1 MQPFLRIFLLCILVL
16 FSLTSV
22 KVNAS
27 VAEPAPRE
35 EDEHDVMNWLSHEGL
50 HDLKEEKWN
59 AYGQFTYISSWKSAF
74 PALYTNLNG
83 STNSLLPSAERSY
96 TGTATLYLAVKPWH
110 GTEIYVVPELIAAE
124 PLSGLLGLGG
134 VIQNFELQK
143 NGSKDPR
150 VYLSR
155 AYIRQIFE
163 FGGSRVQLESDP
175 MQLGGAFDSRRLIVT
190 VGNFSILDFFDKNTY
205 SGDLR
210 RQFNNMA
217 FLTYAAYD
225 FAADARG
232 YTIGLLAEY
241 YQDDWA
247 FRVGHILPPA
257 DPNQLTL
264 SFKPFTYYGDQIELE
279 HKHFLYGQP
288 GAVRVLGYRNRE
300 NMGRWDDAINA
311 YQLNN
316 NLNATTCLGFN
327 YGSENSTAPDLCW
340 ARKPNIKMGIGINF
354 EQQLTD
360 DIGLFFRGMYS
371 DGKTE
376 VYSFTSTDQSISL
389 GGLMKGIRWGRGDD
403 LLGIGYAQGWISTEH
418 AKYLNYGGIDG
429 FIGDGRLNQSSEKVV
444 DLFYSLYV
452 YDSLW
457 FTADYQH
464 IENPGYNADRGPVN
478 VYAVRGHFE
487 F

>member
-1 MQPFLRIFLLCILVL
+1 MRYLLAFLLFTVAAS
-16 FSLTSV
+16 F
-22 KVNAS
+22 KVQAS
-27 VAEPAPRE
+27 VAEPEPRA
-35 EDEHDVMNWLSHEGL
+35 EDQFDVMNWLTEQGL
-50 HDLKEEKWN
+50 HDIKEETWN

-83 STNSLLPSAERSY
+83 SNHSLLTSAERSY
-96 TGTATLYLAVKPWH
+96 AGTATLFLAVKPWQ
-110 GTEIYVVPELIAAE
+110 GAGIYVVPELIAAE
-124 PLSGLLGLGG
+124 PLTGLLGLGG

-155 AYIRQIFE
+155 AYIRQTFG
-163 FGGSRVQLESDP
+163 FGGNQVQLASDP
-175 MQLGGAFDSRRLIVT
+175 MQLGGMVDSRRLVIT
-190 VGNFSILDFFDKNTY
+190 AGNFSILDFFDKNTF

-232 YTIGLLAEY
+232 YTIGLVAEY
-241 YQDDWA
+241 YHDDWA
-247 FRVGHILPPA
+247 LRFGHILPPA
-257 DPNQLTL
+257 DPNQLPL
-264 SFKPFTYYGDQIELE
+264 SFKPFTYYGDQVELE
-279 HKHFLYGQP
+279 HKHALFGQP

-300 NMGRWDDAINA
+300 NMGQWSDAINA

-316 NLNATTCLGFN
+316 NMNATTCIGFN
-327 YGSENSTAPDLCW
+327 YGSDNPTAPDLCW

-354 EQQLTD
+354 EQQVAE

-376 VYSFTSTDQSISL
+376 VYSYTSNDRSLSL
-389 GGLMKGIRWGRGDD
+389 GALMKGSRWGRERDMV
-403 LLGIGYAQGWISTEH
+403 GIGYALGWISKEH
-418 AKYLNYGGIDG
+418 AKYLNLGGIDG
-429 FIGDGRLNQSSEKVV
+429 FIGDGRINQAVESVI
-444 DLFYSLYV
+444 DIFYSFNV
-452 YDSLW
+452 ASSLW

-464 IENPGYNADRGPVN
+464 IENPAYNADRGPVN
-478 VYAVRGHFE
+478 IYAIKGHFE

>member
-1 MQPFLRIFLLCILVL
+1 MRFLLLLIILFV
-16 FSLTSV
+16 TSIFTIDALA
-22 KVNAS
+22 N
-27 VAEPAPRE
+27 VAEPDPRAE
-35 EDEHDVMNWLSHEGL
+35 EESDVMNWLSHQGL
-50 HDLKEEKWN
+50 HDLKEETWN
-59 AYGQFTYISSWKSAF
+59 AYGQFTYISSWKQAF

-83 STNSLLPSAERSY
+83 STNSLLPAAERSY
-96 TGTATLYLAVKPWH
+96 TGTATLFLAVKPWH

-155 AYIRQIFE
+155 AYIKQIFE
-163 FGGSRVQLESDP
+163 FGGNRVQLESDP
-175 MQLGGAFDSRRLIVT
+175 MQLGGMVDSRRLVIT
-190 VGNFSILDFFDKNTY
+190 AGNFSILDFFDKNSF

-232 YTIGLLAEY
+232 YTIGLIAEY
-241 YQDDWA
+241 YHDDWA
-247 FRVGHILPPA
+247 FRIGHILPPA
-257 DPNQLTL
+257 DPNQLPL
-264 SFKPFTYYGDQIELE
+264 VFKPFTYYGDQIELE
-279 HKHFLYGQP
+279 HKHELFGQP

-311 YQLNN
+311 YQLDH
-316 NLNATTCLGFN
+316 NLNATTCVGFN
-327 YGSENSTAPDLCW
+327 YGSDNSTAPDLCW
-340 ARKPNIKMGIGINF
+340 ARKPNIKMGIGVNF
-354 EQQLTD
+354 EQQITD

-376 VYSFTSTDQSISL
+376 VYSFTSNDRSISF
-389 GGLMKGIRWGRGDD
+389 GGIMKGSRWGREDD
-403 LLGIGYAQGWISTEH
+403 SVGIGYGMGWISKEH
-418 AKYLNYGGIDG
+418 AKYLNMGGIDG
-429 FIGDGRLNQSSEKVV
+429 FIGDGRLNQGIESVV
-444 DLFYSLYV
+444 DLFYSLGV

-464 IENPGYNADRGPVN
+464 IENPAYNADRGPVN
-478 VYAVRGHFE
+478 IYAIRGHFE

>member
-1 MQPFLRIFLLCILVL
+1 MRPIWLCLLLCAIFTTFKVL
-16 FSLTSV
+16 
-22 KVNAS
+22 AE
-27 VAEPAPRE
+27 VAEPEPRA
-35 EDEHDVMNWLSHEGL
+35 DDQFDLMNWLTEQGL
-50 HDLKEEKWN
+50 HNIKEETWN

-83 STNSLLPSAERSY
+83 SNHSLLPTAERSY
-96 TGTATLYLAVKPWH
+96 TGTATLFLGVKPWQ
-110 GTEIYVVPELIAAE
+110 GAGVYVVPELIAAE
-124 PLSGLLGLGG
+124 PLTGLLGLGG

-155 AYIRQIFE
+155 AYIQQTFG
-163 FGGSRVQLESDP
+163 FGGNRVQLESNP
-175 MQLGGAFDSRRLIVT
+175 MQLGGKVDSRRLVIT
-190 VGNFSILDFFDKNTY
+190 AGNFSILDFFDKNSF

-232 YTIGLLAEY
+232 YTIGLVAEY
-241 YQDDWA
+241 YHDDWA
-247 FRVGHILPPA
+247 FRFGHTLPPA
-257 DPNQLTL
+257 DPNQLPL
-264 SFKPFTYYGDQIELE
+264 VFKPFTYYGDQVELE
-279 HKHFLYGQP
+279 HKHNLYGQP

-300 NMGRWDDAINA
+300 NMGLWTDAINA

-316 NLNATTCLGFN
+316 NFNATNCIGFN
-327 YGSENSTAPDLCW
+327 YGSNNSTAPDLCW
-340 ARKPNIKMGIGINF
+340 ARKPNVKMGIGINF
-354 EQQLTD
+354 EQQATA

-376 VYSFTSTDQSISL
+376 VYSYTSTDRSISF
-389 GGLMKGIRWGRGDD
+389 GALMKGIRWGRERD
-403 LLGIGYAQGWISTEH
+403 LVGLGYAVGWLSAEH
-418 AKYLNYGGIDG
+418 VNYLNRGGIDG
-429 FIGDGRLNQSSEKVV
+429 FIGDGRITYRPEMAI
-444 DLFYSLYV
+444 DLFYSYNAWS
-452 YDSLW
+452 SLW

-464 IENPGYNADRGPVN
+464 IENPAYNADRGPVD
-478 VYAVRGHFE
+478 VYAVKGHFE

>member
-1 MQPFLRIFLLCILVL
+1 MRLLLLQFLLIVL
-16 FSLTSV
+16 FAAGP
-22 KVNAS
+22 AS
-27 VAEPAPRE
+27 AEVAEPAPRAG
-35 EDEHDVMNWLSHEGL
+35 DQTDVMNWLSDQGL
-50 HDLKEEKWN
+50 HNLKEETWN

-96 TGTATLYLAVKPWH
+96 TGTATLFLAAKPWH

-155 AYIRQIFE
+155 AYIRQIFG
-163 FGGSRVQLESDP
+163 FGGSKIQLESNP
-175 MQLGGAFDSRRLIVT
+175 MQLGGRVDSRRLVIT
-190 VGNFSILDFFDKNTY
+190 AGNFSILDFFDKNTF

-232 YTIGLLAEY
+232 YTIGLVAEY
-241 YQDDWA
+241 YHDDWTL
-247 FRVGHILPPA
+247 RMGHILPPA
-257 DPNQLTL
+257 DPNQLPL
-264 SFKPFTYYGDQIELE
+264 SFKPFTYYGDQVELE
-279 HKHFLYGQP
+279 HRHTLYGQP
-288 GAVRVLGYRNRE
+288 GAVRLLGYRNRE

-311 YQLNN
+311 YQSNHYF
-316 NLNATTCLGFN
+316 NATNCLGFN
-327 YGSENSTAPDLCW
+327 YGSDNNTAPDLCW

-354 EQQLTD
+354 EQQIYE
-360 DIGLFFRGMYS
+360 DIGIFFRGMYS

-376 VYSFTSTDQSISL
+376 VYSYTSTDRSISFGAL
-389 GGLMKGIRWGRGDD
+389 LQGSRWGRENDSA
-403 LLGIGYAQGWISTEH
+403 GIGYALGWISKEH
-418 AKYLNYGGIDG
+418 AKYLNLGGIDG
-429 FIGDGRLNQSSEKVV
+429 FIGDGRLNQGIESVI
-444 DLFYSLYV
+444 DIFYSLGTL
-452 YDSLW
+452 DNLW

-464 IENPGYNADRGPVN
+464 IENPAYNNDRGPVN
-478 VYAVRGHFE
+478 VYAIKGHFE